1 MKRKKLL
8 PIAWMV
14 VVPETRIGGPGPV
27 TCFYYKEDQPK
38 AHAALGDKVTPLYA
52 LTDEQIAIF
61 EKASH

>member
-1 MKRKKLL
+1 MKRKNLL

-27 TCFYYKEDQPK
+27 TCLYYKEGPPK
-38 AHAALGDKVTPLYA
+38 EHAALGDKVTPLYA
-52 LTDEQIAIF
+52 LTDEQIEIL